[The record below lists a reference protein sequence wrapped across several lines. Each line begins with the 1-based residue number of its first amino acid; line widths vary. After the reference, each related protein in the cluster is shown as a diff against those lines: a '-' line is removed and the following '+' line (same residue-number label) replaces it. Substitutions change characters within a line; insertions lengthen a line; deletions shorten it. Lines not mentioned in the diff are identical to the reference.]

1 MTIIKLLLLL
11 LLLLLSG
18 ILNYKRTAK
27 TARRLIDLG
36 LDDK

>member
-1 MTIIKLLLLL
+1 MTIIKILLLL
-11 LLLLLSG
+11 LLLLLSWV
-18 ILNYKRTAK
+18 LNDKSTTK